1 MKFNNRLSITD
12 YVNVVEE
19 LASNYF
25 NSATGEATPHIG
37 NLYSVYVYFKYCVEP
52 EEGDIVTQDTINIT
66 DEEGKQSID
75 LNELQKLF
83 DDKKFMTNY
92 RNAIDIYY
100 TEYDGLFRLDFAH
113 AFVDANEYAQ
123 NKANSAHAVS
133 AAISNSIAGIMK
145 AFRESFSD
153 ETINGL
159 TELAKD
165 IKDGKLSEEAI
176 VEAYGNSERFAKK
189 TQELEGSKIIKLPE
203 KRG

>member
-1 MKFNNRLSITD
+1 MKFNSKLSITD
-12 YVNVVEE
+12 YVGVVEE

-37 NLYSVYVYFKYCVEP
+37 NIYSVYVYFKYCVES
-52 EEGDIVTQDTINIT
+52 EEGDTVTQDTINII
-66 DEEGKQSID
+66 DEEGNTSID

-83 DDKKFMTNY
+83 DDEKFMARY
-92 RNAIDIYY
+92 QKDIDVYCRS
-100 TEYDGLFRLDFAH
+100 EEVFRLDFAH

-153 ETINGL
+153 ETINSL
-159 TELAKD
+159 TALAKD

-176 VEAYGNSERFAKK
+176 VEAYGNSERFARK

>member
-1 MKFNNRLSITD
+1 MKFNSKLSITD
-12 YVNVVEE
+12 YVGVVEE

-37 NLYSVYVYFKYCVEP
+37 NIYSVYVYFKYCVES
-52 EEGDIVTQDTINIT
+52 EEGDTVTQDTINII
-66 DEEGKQSID
+66 DEEGNPSID

-83 DDKKFMTNY
+83 DDEKFMARY
-92 RNAIDIYY
+92 QKDIDVYCRS
-100 TEYDGLFRLDFAH
+100 EEVFRLDFAH

-176 VEAYGNSERFAKK
+176 VEAYGNSERFARK

>member
-1 MKFNNRLSITD
+1 MKFNNRLSITG

-37 NLYSVYVYFKYCVEP
+37 NLYSVYVYFKYCVES

-66 DEEGKQSID
+66 DEEGEQSID

-92 RNAIDIYY
+92 HIAIDIS
-100 TEYDGLFRLDFAH
+100 ESYDDCLFCLDFAH
-113 AFVDANEYAQ
+113 AFVDANEYAK

-176 VEAYGNSERFAKK
+176 VKAYGNSERFAKK

>member
-1 MKFNNRLSITD
+1 MKFNNRLSITG

-25 NSATGEATPHIG
+25 NSTTGEATPHIG
-37 NLYSVYVYFKYCVEP
+37 NLYSVYVYFKYCVES

-66 DEEGKQSID
+66 DEEGEQSID

-83 DDKKFMTNY
+83 DDKNFMTNY
-92 RNAIDIYY
+92 HNAIDIFWS
-100 TEYDGLFRLDFAH
+100 EDDCLFCFDFAH
-113 AFVDANEYAQ
+113 AFVDANEYAK

-176 VEAYGNSERFAKK
+176 VEAYGNSERFARK

>member
-1 MKFNNRLSITD
+1 MKFNSKLNITD
-12 YVNVVEE
+12 YVGVVEE

-37 NLYSVYVYFKYCVEP
+37 NIYSVYVYFKYCVES
-52 EEGDIVTQDTINIT
+52 EEGDTVTQDTINII
-66 DEEGKQSID
+66 DEEGNTSID

-83 DDKKFMTNY
+83 DDEKFMARY
-92 RNAIDIYY
+92 QKDIDVYCRS
-100 TEYDGLFRLDFAH
+100 EEVFRLDFAH

-153 ETINGL
+153 ETINSL

-176 VEAYGNSERFAKK
+176 VKAYGNSERFAKK

>member
-1 MKFNNRLSITD
+1 MKFNSKLSIID
-12 YVNVVEE
+12 YVSVVEE

-25 NSATGEATPHIG
+25 NSATGEATPHMG
-37 NLYSVYVYFKYCVEP
+37 NIYSVYVYFKYCVES
-52 EEGDIVTQDTINIT
+52 EEGDTVTQDTINII
-66 DEEGKQSID
+66 DEEGNPSID

-83 DDKKFMTNY
+83 DDEKFMTRY
-92 RNAIDIYY
+92 QKDIDVYCRS
-100 TEYDGLFRLDFAH
+100 EEVFRLDFAH
-113 AFVDANEYAQ
+113 AFVDANEYAK

-176 VEAYGNSERFAKK
+176 VEAYGNSERFARK

>member
-1 MKFNNRLSITD
+1 MKFNSKLSITD
-12 YVNVVEE
+12 YVGVVEE

-25 NSATGEATPHIG
+25 NIATGEATPHIG
-37 NLYSVYVYFKYCVEP
+37 NIYSVYVYFKYCVES
-52 EEGDIVTQDTINIT
+52 EEGDTVTQDTINII
-66 DEEGKQSID
+66 DEEGNPSID

-83 DDKKFMTNY
+83 DDEKFMARY
-92 RNAIDIYY
+92 QKDIDVYCRS
-100 TEYDGLFRLDFAH
+100 EEVFRLDFAH
-113 AFVDANEYAQ
+113 AFVDANEYAK

>member
-1 MKFNNRLSITD
+1 MKFNSKLNITD
-12 YVNVVEE
+12 YVGVVEE

-37 NLYSVYVYFKYCVEP
+37 NIYSVYVYFKYCVES
-52 EEGDIVTQDTINIT
+52 EEGDTVTQDTINII
-66 DEEGKQSID
+66 DEEGNPSID

-83 DDKKFMTNY
+83 DDEKFMARY
-92 RNAIDIYY
+92 QKDIDVYCRS
-100 TEYDGLFRLDFAH
+100 EEVFRLDFAH

-153 ETINGL
+153 ETINSL

-176 VEAYGNSERFAKK
+176 VEAYGNSERFARK

>member
-1 MKFNNRLSITD
+1 MKFNSKLSIAD
-12 YVNVVEE
+12 YVGVVEE

-25 NSATGEATPHIG
+25 NSVTGEATPHIG
-37 NLYSVYVYFKYCVEP
+37 NIYSVYVYFKYCVES
-52 EEGDIVTQDTINIT
+52 EEGDTVTQDTINIV
-66 DEEGKQSID
+66 DEEGNPSID

-83 DDKKFMTNY
+83 DDEKFMARYQND
-92 RNAIDIYY
+92 IDVYCRS
-100 TEYDGLFRLDFAH
+100 EEVFRLDFAH
-113 AFVDANEYAQ
+113 AFADANEYAQ
-123 NKANSAHAVS
+123 NKANSVHAVS

>member
-1 MKFNNRLSITD
+1 MKFNSKLSIAD
-12 YVNVVEE
+12 YVGVVEE

-25 NSATGEATPHIG
+25 NSVTGEATPHIG
-37 NLYSVYVYFKYCVEP
+37 NIYSVYVYFKYCVES
-52 EEGDIVTQDTINIT
+52 EDGDTVTQDTINIV
-66 DEEGKQSID
+66 DEEGNPSID

-83 DDKKFMTNY
+83 DDEKFMARY
-92 RNAIDIYY
+92 QKDIDVYCRS
-100 TEYDGLFRLDFAH
+100 EEVFRLDFAH
-113 AFVDANEYAQ
+113 AFADANEYAQ

>member
-1 MKFNNRLSITD
+1 MKFNSKLSITD
-12 YVNVVEE
+12 YVGVVEE

-25 NSATGEATPHIG
+25 NIATGEATPHIG
-37 NLYSVYVYFKYCVEP
+37 NIYSVYVYFKYCVES
-52 EEGDIVTQDTINIT
+52 EEGDTVTQDTINII
-66 DEEGKQSID
+66 DEEGNPSID

-83 DDKKFMTNY
+83 DDEKFMARY
-92 RNAIDIYY
+92 QKDIDVYCRS
-100 TEYDGLFRLDFAH
+100 EEVFRLDFAH
-113 AFVDANEYAQ
+113 AFVDANEYAK

-153 ETINGL
+153 ETINSL